1 MKTCI
6 LLLLQRDASS
16 SLTLD
21 KLEVAASMASY
32 LSANGLSLDKA
43 LNVLRNQQFLHAGS
57 HLDCAVHTSDEVTWV
72 VVRAKV
78 SPAGLNKKEMTDA
91 ETRLSSIYDHA
102 IVGLDTL
109 HLFDKEPFSVRR
121 CMRNKLERFLD
132 FCMG

>member
-6 LLLLQRDASS
+6 LLLLQRDESS

-21 KLEVAASMASY
+21 RLEVAASMACH
-32 LSANGLSLDKA
+32 LSAHGLSLGKA

-57 HLDCAVHTSDEVTWV
+57 HLDCTVHTSDEATWV
-72 VVRAKV
+72 VVRANV
-78 SPAGLNKKEMTDA
+78 SPTGLNKKEMTDA

-102 IVGLDTL
+102 IVGFDTL

-121 CMRNKLERFLD
+121 FMRNKLERFLD
-132 FCMG
+132 FCVG